1 MKKFL
6 KKVWKIIIANGE
18 ARAAQALKFG
28 RYY

>member
-1 MKKFL
+1 MKKLL
-6 KKVWKIIIANGE
+6 KKVWEMIIANGN